1 MENNLNIPGFPGGSA
16 IKNITGFSG
25 GSAIKSPPANAG
37 DMVQSLGWE
46 DTLEKEMATYSS
58 ILACEIPWTGE
69 PGGLPVHGVTKEFD
83 TT

>member
-1 MENNLNIPGFPGGSA
+1 MENNLNILGFPGGSA

-37 DMVQSLGWE
+37 DTVQSLGWE

-58 ILACEIPWTGE
+58 NSCL
-69 PGGLPVHGVTKEFD
+69 
-83 TT
+83 

>member
-1 MENNLNIPGFPGGSA
+1 MENNLNRPGFPGGSA

-37 DMVQSLGWE
+37 DTVQSLGWE

-58 ILACEIPWTGE
+58 NSCL
-69 PGGLPVHGVTKEFD
+69 
-83 TT
+83 